1 MVAVLFSKLFACWQ
15 YGTSNGAK
23 YYSVR
28 DCFWQ
33 YAYYSMIQNSYS
45 YVFKDVMKFQLLD

>member
-1 MVAVLFSKLFACWQ
+1 MVAVLFSKLTAYWH

-23 YYSVR
+23 YYRVR

-33 YAYYSMIQNSYS
+33 YAYYSMSQNSYS
-45 YVFKDVMKFQLLD
+45 YVFKDVMKF